1 MCTQLFNMKHTQQ
14 KQGTHTHRHTHTR
27 IQTAYWSRVRRREV
41 VGGPIRTRRQ
51 THCCSSKSRACQATT
66 YPCPC
71 AFDLCSPHHH
81 LSVPPQSS
89 LTLQMYLSVCVSIS
103 AVCIFA
109 LSPPCRRVEVH
120 LNGRRLIPDL
130 FLSASIF
137 RLLFL
142 NSLYDP
148 LFLFLICRACAS
160 AEINKSNSP

>member
-109 LSPPCRRVEVH
+109 LSPLCRRVEVH